1 MGLKSLQLGQQV
13 LQGEGCEGH
22 TWGSDPRE
30 HLQGAVR
37 RWVRAQT
44 LGAGLHVAGWG
55 AAVDAQPSFEPSS
68 QSCAFTDPSPEGGGV
83 NPALAGYSALD
94 LAKSLSPR
102 IVSSNLPHVWPELS
116 GVVG

>member
-22 TWGSDPRE
+22 TWGSDPKE

-44 LGAGLHVAGWG
+44 LGAELHVAGWG
-55 AAVDAQPSFEPSS
+55 GQLLMLSHLL
-68 QSCAFTDPSPEGGGV
+68 
-83 NPALAGYSALD
+83 NPLL
-94 LAKSLSPR
+94 K
-102 IVSSNLPHVWPELS
+102 VVLPQTLPLGEVASILPLLVTLPWT
-116 GVVG
+116 